1 MSSGDLPA
9 IIGAIGLLVGTV
21 FTGIVGLGQRRT
33 RLDRETLD
41 ENEAYHRWHPRM
53 VRAVTVLRAVIA
65 ATPGVTEPPEIE
77 ELIEWPPP
85 RPKHA
90 RRADEVTVDD
100 AG

>member
-1 MSSGDLPA
+1 MRSGDLPA
-9 IIGAIGLLVGTV
+9 IIGAIGLLIGTI

-41 ENEAYHRWHPRM
+41 ENDAYHRWHPRM
-53 VRAVTVLRAVIA
+53 MRAVTLLRATISA
-65 ATPGVTEPPEIE
+65 APGVTEPAGID
-77 ELIEWPPP
+77 ELVDWPPP

-90 RRADEVTVDD
+90 RRDEVTADDD

>member
-1 MSSGDLPA
+1 MRSGDLPA
-9 IIGAIGLLVGTV
+9 IIGAFGLLIGTV

-41 ENEAYHRWHPRM
+41 ENDAYHRWHPR
-53 VRAVTVLRAVIA
+53 VLRAVTVLRATIA
-65 ATPGVTEPPEIE
+65 ASPTAVEPAEID

-90 RRADEVTVDD
+90 RRGDEVTSDD